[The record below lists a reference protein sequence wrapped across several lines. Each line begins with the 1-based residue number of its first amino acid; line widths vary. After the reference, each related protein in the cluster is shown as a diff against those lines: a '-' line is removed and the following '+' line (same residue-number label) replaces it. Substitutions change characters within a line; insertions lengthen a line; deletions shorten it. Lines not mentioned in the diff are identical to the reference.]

1 VTTIICALFVSVC
14 AGIIGIL
21 FKEKAQIKIV
31 YQTEIENLN
40 QQLLQ
45 EKTAKTREK
54 VAIETEL
61 NHFKSLAINDLK
73 LQFNKKEAALQN
85 QIESLNQQLIE
96 EKSRFEQNWKQHKLL
111 ITNDLKIQ
119 FNKKEAALQNQIESL
134 NQQLIEGKSRFEQ
147 NWKQHKLLITNDLKI
162 QFNKKEATLQNQ
174 IESLN
179 QQLIEEKDHF
189 EQNWKQHKLLITN
202 DLKTIF
208 DKKEAALQSQ
218 VKSLNQQLIEIKAH
232 YEQRLN
238 QHKSVV
244 NNNLNRRYDE
254 KEATFHNEIENLNQQ
269 LIGTKTHYEQS
280 LNQHKSLIT
289 NDLKIQFEEKETAFQ
304 NQIENLNQQLIQEKQ
319 RFEKEKM
326 LRRQWMKTIFDSKN
340 ITTFENL
347 IHIAT
352 ADGQLTLNEKA
363 LLQKKAVE
371 LGLNYDDYLD
381 KINELLQGNVKE
393 TNLIDK
399 DKEKGNDFEKYI
411 VQKFTKQYF
420 KILEWAGDKYV
431 EGRFAQTTLEPD
443 LKLQFKYKN
452 IQIDFAVECKYR
464 SHFYKNGIEWAS
476 EKQLNN
482 YKKFSVQKEQP
493 VFIIIG
499 VGGVASAP
507 DELYL
512 VRLSDIDNTFL
523 DKPTLAPFKKMNFK
537 DNNIFFD
544 YTTQSL
550 K

>member
-1 VTTIICALFVSVC
+1 MTTIICALFVSVC

-54 VAIETEL
+54 VAIEAEL
-61 NHFKSLAINDLK
+61 NHFKSLTINDLK
-73 LQFNKKEAALQN
+73 IEFNKKEAALQN
-85 QIESLNQQLIE
+85 QVESLNQQLIE
-96 EKSRFEQNWKQHKLL
+96 EKARFEQNGKQHK
-111 ITNDLKIQ
+111 
-119 FNKKEAALQNQIESL
+119 S
-134 NQQLIEGKSRFEQ
+134 
-147 NWKQHKLLITNDLKI
+147 
-162 QFNKKEATLQNQ
+162 
-174 IESLN
+174 
-179 QQLIEEKDHF
+179 
-189 EQNWKQHKLLITN
+189 LITN

-218 VKSLNQQLIEIKAH
+218 VES
-232 YEQRLN
+232 
-238 QHKSVV
+238 
-244 NNNLNRRYDE
+244 
-254 KEATFHNEIENLNQQ
+254 LNQQ
-269 LIGTKTHYEQS
+269 LIGTKTHYEQR

-289 NDLKIQFEEKETAFQ
+289 NDLKMQFEEKQTNLKMQFEKKESAFQ
-304 NQIENLNQQLIQEKQ
+304 KQIENLNQQLFQEKQ
-319 RFEKEKM
+319 RFEKEKVI
-326 LRRQWMKTIFDSKN
+326 RKQWMKIIFDSKN

-381 KINELLQGNVKE
+381 KINELLQVNVKE

-411 VQKFTKQYF
+411 VQKFAKQYF

-476 EKQLNN
+476 EKQLNS
-482 YKKFSVQKEQP
+482 YQKFSVQKEQP